1 MDNVLLSTRLYLHV
15 LQTPSSMVFL
25 VLAIL
30 ASIKLQ
36 SVAVLHAQL
45 EPHGT
50 VILVEFKQPELVLM
64 DTFTTITQVNVNPQL
79 LRAEIMP
86 TGMELAVFVSQ
97 DLT

>member
-1 MDNVLLSTRLYLHV
+1 
-15 LQTPSSMVFL
+15 MVFL